1 MVTIIGLYRYPSRLI
16 GQQLVTVEFHMNKL
30 NLVVVVVVDLN
41 LTIVDYNLAGDFGP
55 NRKCVTFS
63 HCPSLL
69 LMLSSVSPHASR
81 P

>member
-16 GQQLVTVEFHMNKL
+16 GQQLVTVEFHMNRL
-30 NLVVVVVVDLN
+30 NLVVVVVVVDLN
-41 LTIVDYNLAGDFGP
+41 LIIIVDYNLAGDFGP

-69 LMLSSVSPHASR
+69 LMLSIIG
-81 P
+81 